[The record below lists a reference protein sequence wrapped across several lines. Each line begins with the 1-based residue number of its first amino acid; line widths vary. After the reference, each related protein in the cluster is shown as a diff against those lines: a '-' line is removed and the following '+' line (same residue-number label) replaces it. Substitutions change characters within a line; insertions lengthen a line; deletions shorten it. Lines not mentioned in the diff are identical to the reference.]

1 MELSSSNIN
10 FLYFF
15 KRKLSEPEKK
25 SEKPL
30 ISQEMELSGPRNLKK
45 KEKKILIK
53 VLNFIAP
60 KIPNKT
66 FLYSQ

>member
-45 KEKKILIK
+45 KRKEN
-53 VLNFIAP
+53 LN
-60 KIPNKT
+60 KSCK
-66 FLYSQ
+66 LYSTKNT

>member
-1 MELSSSNIN
+1 MELSSPNIN

-45 KEKKILIK
+45 KKKRK
-53 VLNFIAP
+53 
-60 KIPNKT
+60 
-66 FLYSQ
+66 S

>member
-15 KRKLSEPEKK
+15 KRKFSEPEKK

-30 ISQEMELSGPRNLKK
+30 ISQEMELSSPRNLKK
-45 KEKKILIK
+45 KEKEKILIK
-53 VLNFIAP
+53 NF
-60 KIPNKT
+60 
-66 FLYSQ
+66 

>member
-15 KRKLSEPEKK
+15 KRKFSEPEQK

-30 ISQEMELSGPRNLKK
+30 ISKEMELSSPTNLKK
-45 KEKKILIK
+45 KEKEKILIK
-53 VLNFIAP
+53 NF
-60 KIPNKT
+60 
-66 FLYSQ
+66 

>member
-45 KEKKILIK
+45 KRKEN
-53 VLNFIAP
+53 LNKSF
-60 KIPNKT
+60 K
-66 FLYSQ
+66 LYSTKNT